1 MKNTETKEFIAYE
14 YFSTNVESDKE
25 ALYIDCYENFG
36 WTLINNIS
44 NNGLVDNE
52 DYYINNYYINKLIN
66 LKFKRDRKIPNKA
79 KIINYQKTCENS
91 LKELSRLEK
100 EPNKKGS
107 IYAVINAIAGTIF
120 ITISV
125 FSITATTPHII
136 LGTITGIIGLII
148 WFLSY
153 PIYKRIKINL
163 EKTNTSLIEEEYNKI
178 YNSCEQA
185 RKLLD

>member
-79 KIINYQKTCENS
+79 KIIHYQKTCENS
-91 LKELSRLEK
+91 LK
-100 EPNKKGS
+100 
-107 IYAVINAIAGTIF
+107 
-120 ITISV
+120 
-125 FSITATTPHII
+125 I
-136 LGTITGIIGLII
+136 L
-148 WFLSY
+148 
-153 PIYKRIKINL
+153 
-163 EKTNTSLIEEEYNKI
+163 
-178 YNSCEQA
+178 NS
-185 RKLLD
+185 